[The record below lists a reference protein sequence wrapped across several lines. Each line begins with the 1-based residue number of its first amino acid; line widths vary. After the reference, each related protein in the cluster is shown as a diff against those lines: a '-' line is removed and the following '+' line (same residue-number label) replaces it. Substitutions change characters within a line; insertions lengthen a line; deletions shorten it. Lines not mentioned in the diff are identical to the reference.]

1 MILKRCY
8 YLHDIG
14 DPIVGI
20 YLHGF
25 SDASKVAFGACIY
38 MKAVAKSGNVNMSLV
53 TAKSRV
59 APIRKN
65 LTIPRLELL
74 GNFILAK
81 LMKVVNKAI
90 SEEVNVD
97 GHFCWSDSMVTL
109 AWIKSTKRE
118 FKVFVKNRVEKIRE
132 NVKPSSWNYCHTT
145 NNPADL
151 ITRFNPGNNSEV
163 QLWREGPPQL
173 KYGNSLHNG
182 LDIIKKDDEN
192 RMIVAQKF
200 EYDDNDIKVLLNTVE
215 LKNEYCKEAIITLN
229 NCELGL
235 LGSDYNG
242 NPMSAIEQ
250 NNLFVTTHHKGSYLN
265 KANRIEIC
273 CKDISSLIDI
283 EKYSTLRRLMRVTC
297 WILRFVR
304 NVRINKD
311 RTLTKYIS
319 TDETRY
325 AHKLWLKV
333 NQRQLLKNEN
343 YENIRCALNLV
354 EEDGLIRAHGR
365 IQRANL
371 PDEVRKPIML
381 ERKHKMSELILW
393 DCHHRVKHNGVR
405 QTLVEFQ
412 LQYWV
417 TKSKSFVKKILYN
430 CVICR

>member
-1 MILKRCY
+1 M
-8 YLHDIG
+8 
-14 DPIVGI
+14 
-20 YLHGF
+20 
-25 SDASKVAFGACIY
+25 
-38 MKAVAKSGNVNMSLV
+38 
-53 TAKSRV
+53 
-59 APIRKN
+59 
-65 LTIPRLELL
+65 
-74 GNFILAK
+74 
-81 LMKVVNKAI
+81 
-90 SEEVNVD
+90 
-97 GHFCWSDSMVTL
+97 
-109 AWIKSTKRE
+109 
-118 FKVFVKNRVEKIRE
+118 
-132 NVKPSSWNYCHTT
+132 
-145 NNPADL
+145 
-151 ITRFNPGNNSEV
+151 
-163 QLWREGPPQL
+163 

-304 NVRINKD
+304 NVRISKD

-430 CVICR
+430 CVICRYVNSKSYPYPKTPDLPTRILKYDYTFFNLKLAPCAAITFFLL